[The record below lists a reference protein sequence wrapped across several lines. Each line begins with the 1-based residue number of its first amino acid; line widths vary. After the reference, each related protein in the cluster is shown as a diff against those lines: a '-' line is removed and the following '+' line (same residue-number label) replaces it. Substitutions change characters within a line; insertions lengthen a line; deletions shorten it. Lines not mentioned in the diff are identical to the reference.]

1 MTMKRLGTMIALV
14 VALLVGFATPSLA
27 STQTVADALEGG
39 KVYVSQAASQNV
51 GSTPKNISDDMAVA
65 VVSMVDMDSQTL
77 DTFANNAK
85 SQSSTDAKVM
95 VFIQA
100 DSVGTIVLAR
110 DGVDAKKIR
119 EIIGNDRSAQGK
131 LKSIGDKTDEINDV
145 ISQANKSNDSENEEK
160 SSSDGP
166 SPVLG
171 IIIPFI
177 ISVIPL
183 IVIAVVM
190 VVKKQKN
197 DDNEEDMYSNSR
209 STPNDIASK
218 LTDLSLAGRVHE
230 QMSTPPRSGD
240 GIITYRAGDIRLSR
254 SLSLAPFIKDLVN
267 HTNSLFERLEKKGS
281 QSQKNMATVEYRDKL
296 SKILKAVGN
305 DYYLDIALNPKL
317 WNDAEN
323 RLNEV
328 KSALVALDEQV
339 ITNIRQVNE
348 NQDIE
353 FQVALESLIRDTENV
368 NDIYKEG

>member
-39 KVYVSQAASQNV
+39 KVYVSPSASQNV
-51 GSTPKNISDDMAVA
+51 GSIPKNISDDMAVA
-65 VVSMVDMDSQTL
+65 VVSMVDMDSQPL

-100 DSVGTIVLAR
+100 NGVGTIVLAR

-131 LKSIGDKTDEINDV
+131 LKNIGDKTDEINDV
-145 ISQANKSNDSENEEK
+145 ISQANKPSDSEDEEK

-166 SPVLG
+166 SPALG

-190 VVKKQKN
+190 VVKKKKN

-209 STPNDIASK
+209 STPNDIAST
-218 LTDLSLAGRVHE
+218 LTDLSLAGKVHE

-296 SKILKAVGN
+296 SKILKAVGK

-353 FQVALESLIRDTENV
+353 FQVALESLIRDTANV